1 MSEEEKKDFE
11 SGQKDEIAPQVD
23 PKQQA
28 KEAKAAKKAV
38 KPQWYVKLIGIL
50 APIASFVLS
59 ILAGVKAAEKGGQTI
74 AIVLFAIAVVLAL
87 GSGLICMIL
96 PTKKKKRKFIFGFVI
111 SMIALSMTLYP
122 LTMIISNS
130 TKGGSGGTSETSQKG
145 GSGSSGT
152 STSEKGGSS
161 SEGDTSIDES
171 LIYTYKLNGS
181 TYEITGLTSVGH
193 QVKTLVVPATHDGKT
208 VNKIGARAFRV
219 SSTGDKIEKII
230 LPSSITTLDK
240 QAFYMTNAKSIEL
253 DGTFTE
259 IPDECFRYSSKL
271 ESITFATGM
280 TVTSIGEYAFS
291 ETGLSSFN
299 FSGVETVGDYAF
311 QKCSKLATIT
321 MDNHL
326 KSFGRY
332 AFGNCTELKTINF
345 GQYAPSFGYGVFD
358 GCTKLPLYT
367 EDNIKYLGSSTNKYM
382 VLFNG
387 ENYADYNLVIPSGC
401 QTIYPYAF
409 GSYSGSE
416 YSGNTHIRYL
426 TLPSTL
432 RIIGTHAFDYCEYL
446 QSVTIDGL
454 SVNLKEIH
462 LGAFYHTNLSNFI
475 LPEGLVVLGDAFRFT
490 PLSSIN
496 IPSTV
501 TEFSP
506 EMFIQMDELET
517 ITVSTSHPSY
527 STRDNYLYDKAGTKL
542 IRIPIGA
549 LEGAVNIP
557 SGTTT
562 IGTWGVLYPNV
573 NTTVNI
579 PLSVTKIEARAIQDS
594 INTATAGDKRHFV
607 GVTYEGTVSQWNAID
622 KATNWC
628 DANNGSGKGA
638 MKFNKVTCS
647 DGVVDL

>member
-1 MSEEEKKDFE
+1 MSEENKDFE
-11 SGQKDEIAPQVD
+11 SGQKGEIAPQVD

-28 KEAKAAKKAV
+28 KEAKAAKKAI

-50 APIASFVLS
+50 APIASLVLS
-59 ILAGVKAAEKGGQTI
+59 ILAGVKAGEKGGQTI
-74 AIVLFAIAVVLAL
+74 AIVLFVLAIVLAL
-87 GSGLICMIL
+87 GSGLVCMIL

-111 SMIALSMTLYP
+111 SMIALSMTIFP
-122 LTMIISNS
+122 LSMIISNS
-130 TKGGSGGTSETSQKG
+130 TKGGGSGGSSETSQKG
-145 GSGSSGT
+145 GSGS
-152 STSEKGGSS
+152 GGSGS
-161 SEGDTSIDES
+161 SETSGSGSQGDTSVDES
-171 LIYTYKLNGS
+171 LVYTYKLNGS

-193 QVKTLVVPATHDGKT
+193 QLKTLVVPSTHDGKT

-219 SSTGDKIEKII
+219 SSTGDKIENII
-230 LPSSITTLDK
+230 LPNSITTLDE

-271 ESITFATGM
+271 ESITFASGM

-291 ETGLSSFN
+291 ETGISSFN

-311 QKCSKLATIT
+311 QKCSKLTTIT

-345 GQYAPSFGYGVFD
+345 GQYAPSFDYGALD
-358 GCTKLPLYT
+358 GCTKLSLYT
-367 EDNIKYLGSSTNKYM
+367 EDNIKYLGSSTNKHM

-387 ENYADYNLVIPSGC
+387 ENYASNNLVIPTGC
-401 QTIYPYAF
+401 QTIYPQAF
-409 GSYSGSE
+409 GSYSGSV

-432 RIIGTHAFDYCEYL
+432 RIICTNAFNYCEYL

-462 LGAFYHTNLSNFI
+462 QGAFYHTNLSNFI

-501 TEFSP
+501 TEFDP
-506 EMFIQMDELET
+506 DMFIQMDELDT
-517 ITVSTSHPSY
+517 ITVSSSHPSY
-527 STRDNYLYDKAGTKL
+527 STRGNYLYDKAGTKL

-549 LEGAVNIP
+549 LSGSVDIP

-594 INTATAGDKRHFV
+594 INTTSAGDKRHIV
-607 GVTYEGTVSQWNAID
+607 GVTYEGTISQWNAID

-628 DANNGSGKGA
+628 DANNGDGKTA
-638 MKFNKVTCS
+638 MKFSTVTCS
-647 DGVVDL
+647 NGVVDL